1 MKGGPR
7 SRDGAAV
14 HSEQLDEPDGAQ
26 VQVGLRDTCVV
37 VGAFGA
43 SVLVSGLLFIVM
55 AWGFETLA
63 R

>member
-1 MKGGPR
+1 M
-7 SRDGAAV
+7 
-14 HSEQLDEPDGAQ
+14 HSEQPDEPDEAR

-43 SVLVSGLLFIVM
+43 SVLVSGLLFVAM
-55 AWGFETLA
+55 LWVFQMLA